1 MIIISIQDEKEFDL
15 VYNMFMHFIVD
26 IGGND
31 YGQKEVILGGISA
44 VLADKSLKITF
55 VGDKNLI
62 EKTIE
67 ESGVSKENFEVI
79 DAQNVFS
86 NSTPPTEILKGNEE
100 TSLYKALI
108 ALKEDEKIDALLTC
122 GSTGATLV
130 GSMFKIGRI
139 PGIKRPC
146 LMATVPSRTGNLVRV
161 LDIGANMDAKPE
173 YLYQYA
179 LMVNEFLK
187 VQGIDCPRIGLL
199 NVGKEEEKGNQLTHE
214 TFELLKQDANLNFI
228 GNIEADHILKGEA
241 DAVICDAFAGNVFIK
256 TLEDTAYFVS
266 DEFQKAIKKNI
277 FTKFGALFQLRHLKK
292 IKGLFKYANQASAP
306 LLGIKKIVIK
316 MHGKSSSSNVKFAI
330 LEARNFVNG
339 NLIEKIENSIK

>member
-1 MIIISIQDEKEFDL
+1 
-15 VYNMFMHFIVD
+15 MHFVLD

-31 YGQKEVILGGISA
+31 FGPKEVILGAIEA
-44 VLADKSLKITF
+44 VLADKSLKITL
-55 VGDKNLI
+55 VGDENLI
-62 EKTIE
+62 NNVLKEKKIAID
-67 ESGVSKENFEVI
+67 NFSII
-79 DAQNVFS
+79 DAKNTFS
-86 NSTPPTEILKGNEE
+86 NSTSPTEILKGNEE
-100 TSLYKALI
+100 TSLYKALMAI
-108 ALKEDEKIDALLTC
+108 REDENIDAFLTC

-139 PGIKRPC
+139 QGIKRPC
-146 LMATVPSRTGNLVRV
+146 LMATVPSRTGSLVRV

-187 VQGIDCPRIGLL
+187 VQGVENPRIGLL
-199 NVGKEEEKGNQLTHE
+199 NVGKEDEKGNQLTHE
-214 TFELLKQDANLNFI
+214 TYELLKGNESLNFI
-228 GNIEADHILKGEA
+228 GNIEADHILKGET

-277 FTKFGALFQLRHLKK
+277 FTKFGALFQLPHLKK
-292 IKGLFKYANQASAP
+292 IKNLFKYANQASAP
-306 LLGIKKIVIK
+306 LLGIKKMVIK
-316 MHGKSSSSNVKFAI
+316 MHGKSSANNVKFAI
-330 LEARNFVNG
+330 LEARNFVKG